1 MEAVANPVKR
11 QYNKREVS
19 TEDMPVA
26 QSASVDLAD
35 LVNLIRNPALPNTG
49 EKPLQKDYLDALAFA
64 EEPVTISIEENSR
77 SDYPETHVFVQSAG
91 QGAEIW
97 INNQWCTVT
106 WLPIGQV
113 LTTKRKYLEI
123 LLRSKSDHVRTQHD
137 DATVAVPQNKLNRR
151 TSGNYPVTII
161 EDRNPL
167 GFEWASR
174 IRAEH

>member
-1 MEAVANPVKR
+1 MEAVENPVTRK
-11 QYNKREVS
+11 YTKREVS
-19 TEDMPVA
+19 TSEMPVA
-26 QSASVDLAD
+26 QTASVDLTD
-35 LVNLIRNPALPNTG
+35 LVNLIRNPSLQTTG
-49 EKPLQKDYLDALAFA
+49 EKPLQPDYLKALAFA

-91 QGAEIW
+91 NGAEIFL
-97 INNQWCTVT
+97 NNQWCTVT

-113 LTTKRKYLEI
+113 ITTKRKYLEI

-161 EDRNPL
+161 QDANPL

-174 IRAEH
+174 VRAEH